1 MGKWSFGITTA
12 KMTRGLVNHIHNE
25 LEAWPNKAA
34 AIENSSNW
42 IVFFSFSG
50 RADNYIAVNNHWHS
64 NASCGQFP
72 ILFFRFIE
80 NISVF
85 FSRSLCGIFMAIIS
99 TIDFDFGRLFIII
112 SFFLRPELGGVRI
125 CACDWSTLFI
135 STMSYWNTRIFNCLA
150 TSSKGS
156 ARGVYKC
163 EWNICCSFSLW
174 AFA

>member
-72 ILFFRFIE
+72 IF
-80 NISVF
+80 F
-85 FSRSLCGIFMAIIS
+85 FSFYWKYFSFLLALSLWHIYGHNLNYRLWFRSIIYHH
-99 TIDFDFGRLFIII
+99 FV
-112 SFFLRPELGGVRI
+112 FLRPELGGVRI

-156 ARGVYKC
+156 AHGVYKC